1 MFKRAMARE
10 KIMKIADDLKKSH
23 VEILEAIEDLKEE
36 EIAGKEAI
44 GKWSV
49 RDVLLHIAMWDG
61 EALKAL
67 AVWRLGHDYDWSY
80 AKDYLRFN
88 DFWVDVTEHL
98 SVAQVLRLFNLVH
111 SALATEVAA
120 IPDDIWNGRG
130 GVPQW
135 LMDITINHY
144 DEHLPKIT
152 AYRQSLGK

>member
-1 MFKRAMARE
+1 
-10 KIMKIADDLKKSH
+10 MKIADDLKNSH

-36 EIAGKEAI
+36 DISREDTI

-49 RDVLLHIAMWDG
+49 RKVILHIAMWDG

-88 DFWVDVTEHL
+88 DFWVDVTRHL
-98 SVAQVLRLFNLVH
+98 SVPQVLRLFNLIH
-111 SALATEVAA
+111 SALVTEVGA
-120 IPDDIWNGRG
+120 IPDEIWDERG

-135 LMDITINHY
+135 LRDITIDHY
-144 DEHLPKIT
+144 KEHIQKLK
-152 AYRQSLGK
+152 AYRQSSNK